1 MELDLENISKKEL
14 LALLLTKQEE
24 SNIHIHRIDEQE
36 VKLQKLAEKIEKQEE
51 QEARFKSEL
60 AYKNHIIANLRRMLF
75 GQKRERFKTEDSSQM
90 KLPFEE
96 YATEEEK
103 ADETPVKEV
112 ITYERKKS
120 NHVGRKPLPEHLPE
134 VIHVIEPEEYT
145 KEYVKIG
152 EERTEILEYTPAN
165 FFKLVIVRPK
175 YALKN
180 TTDDD

>member
-1 MELDLENISKKEL
+1 MKLDLENISKEDL
-14 LALLLTKQEE
+14 FDLLLTKQEE
-24 SNIHIHRIDEQE
+24 SNMHIHRIDEQE
-36 VKLQKLAEKIEKQEE
+36 IKLQKLKEK
-51 QEARFKSEL
+51 L

-134 VIHVIEPEEYT
+134 VVHVIEPEEDT
-145 KEYVKIG
+145 KEYVK
-152 EERTEILEYTPAN
+152 
-165 FFKLVIVRPK
+165 LVRNELR
-175 YALKN
+175 Y
-180 TTDDD
+180 